1 MNIKI
6 YCHQHRL
13 TLTQEPGLRALREKD
28 QEDSLVHHRLHLC
41 QQSKAALALVPQRL
55 ETTSYFENLRIN
67 SAGPWSRTTE
77 SDSDEV
83 NPKAGY
89 PHI

>member
-13 TLTQEPGLRALREKD
+13 TLTQEPGLHALREKD

-55 ETTSYFENLRIN
+55 ETTSNFENLR
-67 SAGPWSRTTE
+67 S
-77 SDSDEV
+77 SDDEV
-83 NPKAGY
+83 NPSTGY
-89 PHI
+89 PHLSNQIK

>member
-55 ETTSYFENLRIN
+55 ETTSNFENLRDQL
-67 SAGPWSRTTE
+67 SRALFQD
-77 SDSDEV
+77 DSDKV
-83 NPKAGY
+83 NPSTGD